1 MDIKHINKNYTLLL
15 DMQVNTNGYVKTNR
29 FNGTTGF
36 IELTDG
42 TTFDSIQIV
51 YKKDE
56 INDIEEI
63 ARLNTGD
70 SIAVEGKLVAT
81 EGSRQQKFELKAE
94 KVWLLKKSDLDFP
107 LQKKK
112 HSSEFLREIAHLR
125 PRTNLFQAVMRIR
138 SEMAFAIH
146 SFFKSNNFIWVSTPI
161 ITSNDGEG
169 AGEAFNV
176 VTNDKEPF
184 FDKVASLSVTG
195 QLQAEAY
202 AQAFKK
208 VYTFGPTF
216 RAEKSHTSRHA
227 AEFWMI
233 EPEVASCDL
242 DTIIELAK
250 TMLLSV
256 IEHYLVNCASE
267 IAYLEKWVDPTITQR
282 LRDIKEKGFKKLEY
296 KEVIKILEYAVDKKP
311 EIFED
316 KNIYFGMDLGSEH
329 ERFICEK
336 IIKGPVFVYNYP
348 KDIKAFYMKLN
359 DDNVTVKATDLL
371 VPGIG
376 ELIGGSQREDD
387 YDVLTKRCQELNM
400 NLEPLQWYLDLRRF
414 GYYKSSGFGLGFERL
429 IMYLTGVDNIR
440 DVIPFPRTHGS
451 LKF

>member
-1 MDIKHINKNYTLLL
+1 MDIKHINKNYSLLL
-15 DMQVNTNGYVKTNR
+15 DMQVNTNGYIKTNR
-29 FNGTTGF
+29 FNGAIGF

-56 INDIEEI
+56 VSDIEEV

-70 SIAVEGKLVAT
+70 SIAVEGTLIEA
-81 EGSRQQKFELKAE
+81 EGTRQQKFELKAE

-112 HSSEFLREIAHLR
+112 HSPEFLREIAHLR

-169 AGEAFNV
+169 AGEAFSV
-176 VTNDKEPF
+176 VANDKEPF
-184 FDKVASLSVTG
+184 FDKAASLSVTG

-242 DTIIELAK
+242 DTIIDLAK

-256 IEHYLVNCASE
+256 IEHYLVNCGSE
-267 IAYLEKWVDPTITQR
+267 IAYLEKWVDPTITER
-282 LRDIKEKGFKKLEY
+282 LNDIKEKGFKKLEY

-316 KNIYFGMDLGSEH
+316 KNIHFGMDLASEH

-387 YDVLTKRCQELNM
+387 YDLLTKRCQELNM

-440 DVIPFPRTHGS
+440 DVIPFPRTHGN

>member
-282 LRDIKEKGFKKLEY
+282 LHDIKEKGFKKLEY